1 MATRS
6 FPVTTDL
13 YAAIWGARQPGEET
27 EEDILRR
34 ILKVPPAEPVSAAPS
49 KIGFSDHRFGIELPE
64 GFEIFR
70 TYKGTEYRAKAINGS
85 WLLMSTGDM
94 YPSLNQLSR
103 AVSGNVENAWNN
115 WYFTNPNG
123 QRRLVTELRK
133 DPNANSGPITRR
145 M

>member
-1 MATRS
+1 MVTRS
-6 FPVTTDL
+6 IPVSTDL
-13 YAAIWGARQPGEET
+13 YAAIWRAQKPGEES

-34 ILKVPPAEPVSAAPS
+34 VFGVVSSKTPPPSAAA
-49 KIGFSDHRFGIELPE
+49 KIGFSDPRFGIELPE

-70 TYKGTEYRAKAINGS
+70 VYKGTEFRAKAVDGK

-115 WYFTNPNG
+115 WYYLDKSG
-123 QRRLVTELRK
+123 KRQLVHHLRK
-133 DPNANSGPITRR
+133 
-145 M
+145 